1 MDFDFD
7 NDGQLDVG
15 EALFAS
21 AMAEGMFSVAEKLDS
36 IGNKKKQIK
45 RYYRPMRIIVSK
57 PERQRTKG
65 LFRKKTNAIEIG
77 FSSGEAR
84 KMSRDQVVTM
94 LQQRGFVDIEIHF
107 DESLEKKEAYKDGQ
121 VESVVIDG
129 TKSMFRKGAKICFDT
144 PIVVNCYGRK
154 CISLSSIPQNYA
166 QMSPSYIID
175 KINELGF
182 DEVEINTVYDVS
194 NKFFSV
200 KGPYIKYFWVDDQEN
215 FDFDMY
221 YPANTPIFI
230 EFHDYERKEKKIF
243 KRK

>member
-15 EALFAS
+15 EGLFA
-21 AMAEGMFSVAEKLDS
+21 AGMAEGMFSVAEKLDS
-36 IGNKKKQIK
+36 MGNKKKQIK

-65 LFRKKTNAIEIG
+65 MVRKKANAIEIG

-94 LQQRGFVDIEIHF
+94 LQQRGFVDIEIQF
-107 DESLEKKEAYKDGQ
+107 DESLEKEDAYKDGQ

-129 TKSMFRKGAKICFDT
+129 TKSMFRKTTKICFDT

-154 CISLSSIPQNYA
+154 CISLSSIPRNYM
-166 QMSPSYIID
+166 QMSPTYIID

-194 NKFFSV
+194 NKLFSV

-221 YPANTPIFI
+221 YPANTSVFI

-243 KRK
+243 KKK